1 MALTDRFSPFG
12 LILFGALLVGLLVF
26 AFLMNSRGSGDGGEP
41 DPDAAD
47 GAGQVSEP
55 AVP

>member
-12 LILFGALLVGLLVF
+12 LALFGALLVGLLFFV
-26 AFLMNSRGSGDGGEP
+26 FLMNSRGSGDGGEP
-41 DPDAAD
+41 DRDAVE
-47 GAGQVSEP
+47 GAGQVSTP